1 MSLVVSGI
9 PANSALRTPLLGC
22 VGWTQRSS
30 LVRRWEGKWG
40 PCLVSEMA
48 DGRIATACAASPPPQ
63 PVWLHRGGSDC
74 PTSSS
79 GGTLMLCLL
88 RASLQSGI
96 NIFGGGP
103 LSSEPGLS
111 PIPCPSL
118 FSHHLPSMTPV
129 TESQRLTLVTTQ
141 DASHQHMQHGIAASL
156 SSPASPTSSS
166 SLPPL
171 MQGPQPRRGGY
182 LILLSLHCPI
192 ASLIWATFI

>member
-1 MSLVVSGI
+1 MRGLSSPSACVVAQGRFGLPDI
-9 PANSALRTPLLGC
+9 LL
-22 VGWTQRSS
+22 
-30 LVRRWEGKWG
+30 
-40 PCLVSEMA
+40 
-48 DGRIATACAASPPPQ
+48 
-63 PVWLHRGGSDC
+63 
-74 PTSSS
+74 